1 MYIIFLNFESK
12 VLYYVVSLY
21 LIKLLVTG
29 RMVVANCHKCKA
41 AGNTSLKH
49 PASLLSTRREKR
61 KSTIDSVRVGVH
73 MITRNPK
80 TTVS

>member
-21 LIKLLVTG
+21 LIKLLATG

-41 AGNTSLKH
+41 VGNTSLKH
-49 PASLLSTRREKR
+49 PAGLLSTRREKR

-73 MITRNPK
+73 MISRNPK